1 MNEDLAKILST
12 SLEDITAACPTEV
25 RSKKKKK
32 KKKVS
37 ECFLYNI
44 VSSEVFLWL
53 KFYLGE

>member
-44 VSSEVFLWL
+44 VSSEVFL
-53 KFYLGE
+53 